1 MTVRCIDC
9 TEPATHRGR
18 CEAHHKEYEG
28 RASVRARRKRRQ
40 LLAGGNDAARR
51 LRRTIRKAGRARCAR
66 CLRDVLASA
75 IDIDHVQPLAL
86 GGEDV
91 DDNVQTLCRG
101 CHKLKTRED
110 FGAAGPPF

>member
-1 MTVRCIDC
+1 M
-9 TEPATHRGR
+9 
-18 CEAHHKEYEG
+18 
-28 RASVRARRKRRQ
+28 SVRARRKRRQ
-40 LLAGGNDAARR
+40 LLAGGNDTARP
-51 LRRTIRKAGRARCAR
+51 LRRVIRKAGRARCAR

-75 IDIDHVQPLAL
+75 IDIDHVLPLAL

-110 FGAAGPPF
+110 FGAQPTPI